1 MVPNGSG
8 EAFGAGGVLIFSTLQ
23 LNSVPEGSSVVT
35 IGDATDITGDVEYS
49 PTEVNDGAVNPKFD
63 GGTLGVNEDGTITA
77 DIPVTDAGGT
87 IDTLG
92 NDVIL
97 SGDVTA
103 DAGASGRITKAGKG
117 VLQVTG
123 PKHKP
128 SK

>member
-49 PTEVNDGAVNPKFD
+49 PTAVNDGAVNPQFD

-77 DIPVTDAGGT
+77 DITVTDAGGT

-97 SGDVTA
+97 SGNLTA
-103 DAGASGRITKAGKG
+103 AGGHTSGRTKAGG
-117 VLQVTG
+117 G
-123 PKHKP
+123 
-128 SK
+128 